1 MLKHL
6 TEAKNQDVSHNL
18 LSVVEFIFDVL
29 TRKSAPKNEKRGRK
43 LPLFEQ
49 HSENEK
55 ENF

>member
-1 MLKHL
+1 
-6 TEAKNQDVSHNL
+6 
-18 LSVVEFIFDVL
+18 VEFIFDVL
-29 TRKSAPKNEKRGRK
+29 TRKSATKKEKMGRK